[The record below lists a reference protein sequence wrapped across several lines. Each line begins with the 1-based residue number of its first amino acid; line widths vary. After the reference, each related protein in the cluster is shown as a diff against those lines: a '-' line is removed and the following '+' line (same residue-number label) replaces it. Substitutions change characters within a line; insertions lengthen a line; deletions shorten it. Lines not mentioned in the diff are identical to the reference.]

1 MQLEIILNC
10 RQMLSNVIKPYLV
23 ACRSYLDLALL
34 LLRLG
39 LIGFVLHNSPHLIVR
54 CNSLYLLRLKHF

>member
-1 MQLEIILNC
+1 MFKSAFGGQEFKISVKN
-10 RQMLSNVIKPYLV
+10 
-23 ACRSYLDLALL
+23 

-39 LIGFVLHNSPHLIVR
+39 LIGFVLHNSPHLIIC